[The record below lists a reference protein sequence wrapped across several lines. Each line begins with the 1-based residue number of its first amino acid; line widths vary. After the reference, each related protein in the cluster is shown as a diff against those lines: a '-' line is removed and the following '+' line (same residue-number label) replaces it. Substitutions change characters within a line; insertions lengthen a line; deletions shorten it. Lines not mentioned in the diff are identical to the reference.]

1 MRSLPRTF
9 DTPLPIDAVLDEL
22 LRTLQQRNAAVLVAP
37 PGAGKTTRVPL
48 ALLDEPWAA
57 GKKIIVLEP
66 RRIAARAS
74 AERMAKTLGQ
84 RAGETVGYRVRFG
97 SKISRTTR
105 IEVVTEGIFSRHIL
119 DDPELTG
126 VAAVLFDEF
135 HERSLDADLGL
146 ALARDAQTGL
156 REDLRLLVMS
166 ATLDGARVGKLLG
179 DAPVVASE
187 GRAFPV
193 ETRYLGRRSDAL
205 LERQMADAIATALRA
220 DTGSVLAFLPGAAE
234 IRRTQTFLAER
245 IHDAATEIVPLFGAL
260 DAAVQDRAIA
270 PAPKGQRKVVLATSI
285 AETSLTIEGVRIVV
299 DSGLARVP
307 RYEPDIGLTRLETVR
322 ASRAAV
328 DQRRGRAGRTE
339 PGICYRLWD
348 EPQTAS
354 LAPFTQPEILSAD
367 LSSLVL
373 DLAQWGV
380 SNPATL
386 SFLDAPPAPALK
398 EAKNL
403 LRELDALDADGR
415 ITEEGKSL
423 RALALPPRLSRMI
436 VDAHRFGTGEA
447 AADIAAIL
455 TERGLGGDSIDLDA
469 RLDQFRRDRSQRAVS
484 ARDMARRWAAQV
496 ASSELVPDGGTA
508 THLAHSGR
516 ANGLAAPSPLAGEG
530 RGGGATTAVSRLGT
544 PTPDPSPQG
553 RGEPSS
559 RAPRTRGERRES
571 SRDSKRSSV
580 QAAVEL
586 STGVMLAFA
595 FPDRVARNRGNGS
608 FVLANGRGAMV
619 EQTSALARAPFIAV
633 GELTG
638 TAASGKI
645 LLAAPIL
652 QDEIER
658 HFADH
663 IEVADEIFFERGA
676 AALRARRRTTLHAIT
691 LSESP
696 LAISPSEESARI
708 LADGLIALGFDRLPW
723 SKTARQWRD
732 RVMFLRKAE
741 GESWPDL
748 SDDALI
754 ARRADWLVPAL
765 HDKTSLK
772 DLSASDLSDAVMA
785 LLPWDLRARLDREAP
800 THFEAPTGSMLAID
814 YEAEQGPTIAVRLQ
828 ELFGLD
834 THPSIARGSVP
845 LVLELLSPA
854 QRPVQVT
861 RDLPGFWRGSY
872 AAVRTDLRGRYPR
885 HPWPDDPAS
894 ALPTRRA
901 KPRGT

>member
-1 MRSLPRTF
+1 LPRSF
-9 DTPLPIDAVLDEL
+9 DPPLPIDAVLDEL
-22 LRTLQQRNAAVLVAP
+22 ARTLAGRNAAVLVAP

-48 ALLDEPWAA
+48 ALLDEPWTKN
-57 GKKIIVLEP
+57 KKIIVLEP

-74 AERMAKTLGQ
+74 AERMAKTLGE

-97 SKISRTTR
+97 SKVSRATR
-105 IEVVTEGIFSRHIL
+105 IEVVTEGIFSRQIL
-119 DDPELTG
+119 DDPELNG

-166 ATLDGARVGKLLG
+166 ATLDGARVARLLG
-179 DAPVVASE
+179 DAPVVESE

-193 ETRYLGRRSDAL
+193 ETRYLSRKVDVS

-220 DTGSVLAFLPGAAE
+220 DSGSVLAFLPGAAE
-234 IRRTQTFLAER
+234 IRRTQNFLEER
-245 IHDAATEIVPLFGAL
+245 VSDPSTEIVPLFGAL

-270 PAPKGQRKVVLATSI
+270 PAPKGSRKVVLATSI

-307 RYEPDIGLTRLETVR
+307 RYEPDIALTRLETVR

-354 LAPFTQPEILSAD
+354 LAAYTQPEILSAD

-380 SNPATL
+380 NDPASL
-386 SFLDAPPAPALK
+386 SFLDSPPAPALK
-398 EAKNL
+398 EAKGL
-403 LRELDALDADGR
+403 LRELNALDGDGR
-415 ITEEGKSL
+415 ITTEGKRL
-423 RALALPPRLSRMI
+423 RALALPPRLARMI
-436 VDAHRFGTGEA
+436 VDSAALGAGDA
-447 AADIAAIL
+447 AAEIAAIL
-455 TERGLGGDSIDLDA
+455 TERGLGGDSVDLDH
-469 RLDQFRRDRSQRAVS
+469 RLDQFRRDRSQRAQS
-484 ARDMARRWAAQV
+484 ARDLVRRWVAQV
-496 ASSELVPDGGTA
+496 AS
-508 THLAHSGR
+508 
-516 ANGLAAPSPLAGEG
+516 
-530 RGGGATTAVSRLGT
+530 
-544 PTPDPSPQG
+544 
-553 RGEPSS
+553 PSS
-559 RAPRTRGERRES
+559 S
-571 SRDSKRSSV
+571 
-580 QAAVEL
+580 AAGDL

-595 FPDRVARNRGNGS
+595 FPDRVAKNRGNGS
-608 FVLANGRGAMV
+608 FVLANGRGAAV
-619 EQTSALARAPFIAV
+619 EQTSSLARAPYIAV

-638 TAASGKI
+638 TAASGRI
-645 LLAAPIL
+645 LLAAPIS
-652 QDEIER
+652 QEEIESR
-658 HFADH
+658 FADH
-663 IEVADEIFFERGA
+663 IETSDEITFDRA
-676 AALRARRRTTLHAIT
+676 ALALRARRKKTLHAIT
-691 LSESP
+691 LSEVP
-696 LAISPSEESARI
+696 LALTPSGETARI
-708 LADGLIALGFDRLPW
+708 LADGLTTAGLARLPW
-723 SKTARQWRD
+723 SKSAKQWRD

-748 SDDALI
+748 SDDAL
-754 ARRADWLVPAL
+754 ASNAADWLVPAL
-765 HDKTSLK
+765 DDKASLK
-772 DLSASDLSDAVMA
+772 EFSAADLSEA
-785 LLPWDLRARLDREAP
+785 LLTRLPWELRARLEREAP
-800 THFEAPTGSMLAID
+800 THFEAPTGTMLAID

-828 ELFGLD
+828 ELFGLN
-834 THPSIARGSVP
+834 THPSIARGKVP

-872 AAVRTDLRGRYPR
+872 AAVRSDLRGRYPR
-885 HPWPDDPAS
+885 HPWPEDPAS
-894 ALPTRRA
+894 ALPTRRV